1 MITLVDVLQRTTAF
15 FEQKGIPSARLDAQ
29 LILGS
34 ALGLDRMKLYL
45 NFDRPMS
52 DAELE
57 TVRVMVRRR
66 GEREPLAW
74 VVGRKEFYGRDFV
87 VGPGV
92 LVPRPDT
99 ETLIEVLLEALRAS
113 PGADPIYIADV
124 GSGSGCIGVT
134 LALEDPR
141 VRLYAID
148 ASPEALEY
156 TRRNIEQHG
165 LKERAAAL
173 AGRDLAVPAARRVD
187 WVVSNPPYIPT
198 AEIAGLQ
205 PEVAL
210 REPKLALDG
219 GPDGLD
225 MYRRLVPIAAARAT
239 TGIAF
244 EVGAGQAEAVQALLA
259 AAGFPATI
267 HADLSGVGRV
277 VVGRR
282 AATSPPN

>member
-29 LILGS
+29 LILGR
-34 ALGLDRMKLYL
+34 ALDLDRMKLYL

-52 DAELE
+52 EAELE
-57 TVRVMVRRR
+57 AVRAMVRRR

-74 VVGRKEFYGRDFV
+74 VLGQKEFYGRDFA

-99 ETLIEVLLEALRAS
+99 ETLVEQLVPVLRAT
-113 PGADPIYIADV
+113 PGDEPIYVADV
-124 GSGSGCIGVT
+124 GSGSGCIGIT
-134 LALEDPR
+134 LALEEPR

-225 MYRRLVPIAAARAT
+225 MYRRLVPIAARRAT

-244 EVGAGQAEAVQALLA
+244 EVGAGQADAVQALLND
-259 AAGFPATI
+259 AGFPASI
-267 HADLSGVGRV
+267 HADLSGIGRV
-277 VVGRR
+277 VLGRR
-282 AATSPPN
+282 ADAPAPN